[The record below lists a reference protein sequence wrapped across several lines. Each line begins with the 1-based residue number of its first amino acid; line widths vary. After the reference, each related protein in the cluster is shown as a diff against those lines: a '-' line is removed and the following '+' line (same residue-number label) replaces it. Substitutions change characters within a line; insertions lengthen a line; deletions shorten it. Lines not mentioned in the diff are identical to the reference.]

1 MKYATFLWLL
11 LLALTALTTQAS
23 ALAEARLTAGAV
35 VPLVPL
41 VLLVTLVKGRVVI
54 DHFMALQHVGGAWR
68 WIVLGW
74 LVLVLGLI
82 GYAFYLPST

>member
-1 MKYATFLWLL
+1 MKHATFLWLL

-23 ALAEARLTAGAV
+23 ALADTRLTAGAI
-35 VPLVPL
+35 VPL
-41 VLLVTLVKGRVVI
+41 VLLATLVKGRVVI

-74 LVLVLGLI
+74 LLLVLGLI
-82 GYAFYLPST
+82 GYAFHLPTT